1 MPFAFEWISGGR
13 LRRSRLRYR
22 YEAEALNINLT
33 RGPVLNIREVYLNVW
48 NERKKKKTVESGSGG
63 LELALG
69 QDWLGAKGRNY
80 RFQFQERMAIL
91 KLPSD
96 KS

>member
-33 RGPVLNIREVYLNVW
+33 RGPVLKYSRGVFECV
-48 NERKKKKTVESGSGG
+48 ERKKEKKTVESGSGG

-80 RFQFQERMAIL
+80 RCSKKEWRY
-91 KLPSD
+91 
-96 KS
+96 

>member
-1 MPFAFEWISGGR
+1 MCG
-13 LRRSRLRYR
+13 
-22 YEAEALNINLT
+22 T
-33 RGPVLNIREVYLNVW
+33 K
-48 NERKKKKTVESGSGG
+48 ERKKKTVESGSGG

-80 RFQFQERMAIL
+80 RFQFQEGMAIL

>member
-48 NERKKKKTVESGSGG
+48 NERKKKKPWNSEVVVWSWHWGRIG
-63 LELALG
+63 LEQRVEITG
-69 QDWLGAKGRNY
+69 VPRRNGDIKITQ
-80 RFQFQERMAIL
+80 R
-91 KLPSD
+91 
-96 KS
+96 